1 MADYQTRRTIA
12 SMHQGKRCTAISE
25 LAELAGVPDGVW
37 PLLKQG
43 LYGAASALLI
53 DEMGASINTI
63 ADMIWEG

>member
-12 SMHQGKRCTAISE
+12 SMHQGKRRQAIAE
-25 LAELAGVPDGVW
+25 LAELNGVPESVW

-53 DEMGASINTI
+53 DEMGASINII